1 MQKRTTLIAIQMLA
15 GIVFFSNCNEKKAEA
30 ATTETPVAAEKNDYG
45 GYDSKEKWGAHLV
58 TIAGC
63 NDCHTPKK
71 MSPMGPVLDSSLLLS
86 GHPEKMPAPV
96 VNRKEIESKGYGVTQ
111 TLTAWVG
118 PWGISFAGN
127 LTPDSTGTGNWTESQ
142 FQYAL
147 RKGKFKGLPNNR
159 PLLPPMPWDMYQHM
173 TDGEI
178 SAVFAFLRSIKP
190 IKNVVPAA
198 IPPVSALPGK

>member
-1 MQKRTTLIAIQMLA
+1 MQKQSTLTAVLILS
-15 GIVFFSNCNEKKAEA
+15 GILFFSNCNEKKAEA
-30 ATTETPVAAEKNDYG
+30 AATETPVVTKKNDFG
-45 GYDSKEKWGAHLV
+45 GYESKVQWGAHIV

-71 MSPMGPVLDSSLLLS
+71 MSAMGPVLDSSLLLS
-86 GHPEKMPAPV
+86 GHPKMPAPV
-96 VNRKEIESKGYGVTQ
+96 VNRKDMESKGYAITQ

-127 LTPDSTGTGNWTESQ
+127 LTPDSTGTGAWTESQ

-147 RKGKFKGLPNNR
+147 RNGKFKGLPNNR
-159 PLLPPMPWDMYQHM
+159 PLLPPMPWEMYKHM
-173 TDGEI
+173 TDEEI

-190 IKNVVPAA
+190 VKNVVPAA
-198 IPPVSALPGK
+198 VPPVSAPPGN

>member
-1 MQKRTTLIAIQMLA
+1 MQTKATLTAVLVLS
-15 GIVFFSNCNEKKAEA
+15 GILFFSNCNEKKAEA
-30 ATTETPVAAEKNDYG
+30 SAIETPVVAEKNDFG
-45 GYDSKEKWGAHLV
+45 GYESKEQWGAHIV

-71 MSPMGPVLDSSLLLS
+71 MTAMGPVLDSSLLLS
-86 GHPEKMPAPV
+86 GHPEKMPPPNV
-96 VNRKEIESKGYGVTQ
+96 TRKEMEAKGYGVTQ

-127 LTPDSTGTGNWTESQ
+127 LTPDSTGTGNWSESQ

-147 RKGKFKGLPNNR
+147 RNGKFKGLPNNR
-159 PLLPPMPWDMYQHM
+159 PLLPPMPWDMYKHM

-190 IKNVVPAA
+190 IKNVVPAPV
-198 IPPVSALPGK
+198 PPVSAPPGK